1 MGCGTSAL
9 RYAVAAAQPALQVKL
24 RAERPAADPE
34 FPRPEVIQPA
44 QQRLWENDPNGS
56 RTHLL
61 DLANKSTS
69 RSYMKDRGGG
79 LFVFVE
85 DSVGGER
92 LRRTVRRSFR
102 ERRGK
107 NPKTE
112 IHLVRLED

>member
-1 MGCGTSAL
+1 M
-9 RYAVAAAQPALQVKL
+9 
-24 RAERPAADPE
+24 
-34 FPRPEVIQPA
+34 IQPA

-92 LRRTVRRSFR
+92 PSSVARRHASRAPPTPQPGYGQGQGVQPLRGRM
-102 ERRGK
+102 
-107 NPKTE
+107 
-112 IHLVRLED
+112 